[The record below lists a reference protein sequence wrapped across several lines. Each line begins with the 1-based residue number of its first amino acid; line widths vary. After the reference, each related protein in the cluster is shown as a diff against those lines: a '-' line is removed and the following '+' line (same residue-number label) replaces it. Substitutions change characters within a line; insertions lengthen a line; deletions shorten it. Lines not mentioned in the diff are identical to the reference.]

1 MGDIP
6 VLPRPGTYF
15 KRMQFP
21 DALEKITWASIINE
35 TEQKKIKSKTKWL
48 ELNPSEF
55 TAVGGQGARFLLT
68 IEKGSRGLKKLLKW

>member
-1 MGDIP
+1 
-6 VLPRPGTYF
+6 
-15 KRMQFP
+15 MQFP

-55 TAVGGQGARFLLT
+55 TAVGGQGA